1 MNEMVTPQMISA
13 FVDGELS
20 PEDTALVEAALAV
33 DEASRGLLESY
44 EKIREDLAFSSTF
57 IAENVSMPSGFTSRV
72 MADIGVTKPTSP
84 AVSQTQYQHQHNQ
97 HQHNQHQHNQHQHRP
112 DEHRPDEQLVSQPA
126 PLVDKQLV
134 DKQLVDKQLV
144 DKQLNESPST
154 LFSVRTV
161 IEFIVATAAAILILF
176 NWNGNTG
183 ELKNGLAANPG
194 QTNITAES
202 KKSDVSMLRIGDNG
216 KSSTNNNSK
225 PANQPTAQASREFA
239 VIISETARPQVDR
252 FWTMNEY
259 EIEAPEQLTNS
270 QVSVF
275 LIQSKRQDAVKFFQE
290 LKKWDPD
297 FKAFQDSGE
306 NASWLSP
313 FDVSRADQLEGD
325 VWTLRIVTIDR

>member
-1 MNEMVTPQMISA
+1 MNEIVTPQMISA

-57 IAENVSMPSGFTSRV
+57 IAENVSMPSEFTSRV

-97 HQHNQHQHNQHQHRP
+97 HQHRP
-112 DEHRPDEQLVSQPA
+112 DQQLVSQPA
-126 PLVDKQLV
+126 P
-134 DKQLVDKQLV
+134 LVDKQLV

-216 KSSTNNNSK
+216 KSSTNNNSE

-259 EIEAPEQLTNS
+259 EIEAPEQLTDS

>member
-1 MNEMVTPQMISA
+1 MNEIVTPQMISA

-57 IAENVSMPSGFTSRV
+57 IAENVSMPSEFTSRV

-97 HQHNQHQHNQHQHRP
+97 HQHRP
-112 DEHRPDEQLVSQPA
+112 DQQLVSQPA
-126 PLVDKQLV
+126 P
-134 DKQLVDKQLV
+134 LVDKQLV

-216 KSSTNNNSK
+216 KSSTNNNSE
-225 PANQPTAQASREFA
+225 PANQPTVDAECSA
-239 VIISETARPQVDR
+239 VQCSAVQCSAVQCSAVQCIIV
-252 FWTMNEY
+252 
-259 EIEAPEQLTNS
+259 
-270 QVSVF
+270 
-275 LIQSKRQDAVKFFQE
+275 
-290 LKKWDPD
+290 
-297 FKAFQDSGE
+297 
-306 NASWLSP
+306 
-313 FDVSRADQLEGD
+313 
-325 VWTLRIVTIDR
+325 

>member
-57 IAENVSMPSGFTSRV
+57 IAKNVSMPSGFTSRV

-84 AVSQTQYQHQHNQ
+84 AVSQTQYQHQH
-97 HQHNQHQHNQHQHRP
+97 
-112 DEHRPDEQLVSQPA
+112 RPDEQLVSQTA
-126 PLVDKQLV
+126 PLVDQP
-134 DKQLVDKQLV
+134 LV

-216 KSSTNNNSK
+216 KSSTNSE

-252 FWTMNEY
+252 FWTMNAY
-259 EIEAPEQLTNS
+259 EIEAPEQLTDS

>member
-57 IAENVSMPSGFTSRV
+57 IAENVSMPSEFTSRV
-72 MADIGVTKPTSP
+72 MADIGGTKPTSP

-126 PLVDKQLV
+126 P
-134 DKQLVDKQLV
+134 LV

-216 KSSTNNNSK
+216 KSSTNNNSE

-259 EIEAPEQLTNS
+259 EIEAPEQLTDS